1 MGEELLA
8 VGEKERTVKSFM
20 QCEIVNT
27 LDGRHGTML
36 ESSDSVI
43 YITIQTVSTETN
55 VITMT
60 NIFQICKRMVQA
72 ALSSRIPITTC
83 KYC

>member
-36 ESSDSVI
+36 ESSDSV
-43 YITIQTVSTETN
+43 TVQTVSTETN

-60 NIFQICKRMVQA
+60 NIFSDM
-72 ALSSRIPITTC
+72 
-83 KYC
+83 